1 MFLQEK
7 FQEFAQ
13 HFPFDKL
20 SLNSLTRVET
30 HKKHRQHH
38 DYEN

>member
-20 SLNSLTRVET
+20 SLNSITRVET
-30 HKKHRQHH
+30 YKKHRQHH

>member
-20 SLNSLTRVET
+20 SLNSLTCVET
-30 HKKHRQHH
+30 HKKLQHH

>member
-30 HKKHRQHH
+30 HKKLQHH